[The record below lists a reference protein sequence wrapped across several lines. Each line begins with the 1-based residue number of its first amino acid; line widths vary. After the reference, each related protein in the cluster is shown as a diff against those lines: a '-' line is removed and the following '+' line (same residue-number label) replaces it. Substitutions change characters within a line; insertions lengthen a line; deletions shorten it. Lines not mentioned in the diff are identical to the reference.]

1 MGRHTRAPRSAGPTV
16 HRRRSPPGD
25 GQCQGHR
32 LALSVQTNARAAR
45 TPRRSR
51 RWTRGFPPGFLLPD
65 RPRRTASAAGRASS
79 RRGCGVEPSS
89 TTRSAS
95 CSGSGTDRRCR
106 RRAARAAA
114 PADPGASQPTR
125 PSVSSIRTEPH
136 SRRCSERPCRHRPG
150 LPAQAVRHDA
160 RHRPRAARQLL
171 HRVHRPF
178 RRGAG
183 PPRDSWAACP
193 GPRAGAEEQPVARP
207 QRASGAASS
216 RAAAAPRAVVAAA
229 GSRSIRAA
237 CPAPS

>member
-16 HRRRSPPGD
+16 HRRRSPPED

-32 LALSVQTNARAAR
+32 LALSAQTNARAAR

-51 RWTRGFPPGFLLPD
+51 RWTRGIPRGSSCPTAPAAQRRQQDGRRPGAGVAWS
-65 RPRRTASAAGRASS
+65 RPRRPGRPAVRDRVRTAAVGAGRHVQP
-79 RRGCGVEPSS
+79 RLPI
-89 TTRSAS
+89 
-95 CSGSGTDRRCR
+95 
-106 RRAARAAA
+106 
-114 PADPGASQPTR
+114 ASQPTR
-125 PSVSSIRTEPH
+125 PSVCSTRTEPH
-136 SRRCSERPCRHRPG
+136 SRRCSERLRRHRPG
-150 LPAQAVRHDA
+150 LPAQAVRHDT
-160 RHRPRAARQLL
+160 RHRRRAARQHL
-171 HRVHRPF
+171 HRVHLPF
-178 RRGAG
+178 RRGTG